1 MSKKQNLRGR
11 AGPKRKTAK
20 QLVGYRYEVWQDGIC
35 VASAEGP
42 GAEREAAHYA
52 LVYGQD
58 GPVTTRAVPIY
69 ARLPKERRP

>member
-1 MSKKQNLRGR
+1 M
-11 AGPKRKTAK
+11 KRKVTGRDV
-20 QLVGYRYEVWQDGIC
+20 VGYRYEVWQDGMR

-58 GPVTTRAVPIY
+58 GPVTTKAIPITIP
-69 ARLPKERRP
+69 RPRRTRGAKP